1 MDINY
6 NGQNYYIERNENE
19 SDYSLYNRMMFLAK
33 QEPKGE
39 NELKEESRYSNMWI
53 NKKLLGC
60 EYSDKLEHI
69 ISSKVC
75 KL

>member
-69 ISSKVC
+69 ISNKVC